1 MATRRVK
8 RGKPAPGHVWIDTDT
23 DESGFSRRLEPRAEV
38 LFLLR
43 TKKNEI
49 GLEVWE
55 LLVTRPDGSTYL
67 DWENIDSINEWYELE
82 PDYLKR
88 VV

>member
-1 MATRRVK
+1 MK